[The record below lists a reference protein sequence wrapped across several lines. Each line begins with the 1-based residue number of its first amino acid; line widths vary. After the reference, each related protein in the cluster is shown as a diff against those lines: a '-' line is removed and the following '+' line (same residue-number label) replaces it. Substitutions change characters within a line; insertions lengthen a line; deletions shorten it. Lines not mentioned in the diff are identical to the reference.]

1 MALCNKGNRATPLF
15 NYNHYLRRWE
25 MPDLVGHDGKRVGSD
40 NKANGMN
47 RHIYRLVAAVLA
59 AITIVSCDDARKS
72 ETFRVLEDVD
82 SYIEARPD
90 SALAVLEGIDKSDLT
105 SKELEAKYALLLS
118 QALDKNYIDLQSD
131 SVIAPA
137 VRYYE
142 NHGTPDERLKMYY
155 YSGRIKQNSGDH
167 EGAMERFVKGESYG
181 DECTDKA
188 LLGRLYAA
196 KQYVYQETINYPS
209 AIPNAQLA
217 ADAFLEAEDVHNYL
231 LKINDLAILYQLT
244 HDEAKHAECMNI
256 IKENWDILTDKH
268 KSHYYTIL
276 LNPYS
281 NAENPDELISEYL
294 SEVKDSSLII
304 WSGLPNVY
312 LRLNQPESVLQ
323 VLEYSLKYN
332 QDEKDAA
339 YYFAQASAYELLG
352 ESDEALAAYKKYV
365 EITDANDL
373 EILKADTK
381 FIEERHKK
389 EIELLDAEHSKE
401 RIMFIS
407 IIAILCAVI
416 VIYFIRQQLKIRTAE
431 KKQLEIEKK
440 RYEQLYA
447 DAIAERDALT
457 KMIEDSSVKDE
468 TKAVIRERLEVL
480 NKVIISHITDTS
492 SANKKAF
499 QELEALVADRDS
511 FIESTR
517 LTIEGNNPE
526 FIAALKK
533 QGLTDEEIN
542 ICCLYVIG
550 LKGKDIKTYTN
561 QSRLYIQSAEIRHK
575 LGLTENDTN
584 LSIYLRNMCENEV
597 C

>member
-1 MALCNKGNRATPLF
+1 
-15 NYNHYLRRWE
+15 
-25 MPDLVGHDGKRVGSD
+25 
-40 NKANGMN
+40 MN

-59 AITIVSCDDARKS
+59 AITIVSCNGARKS

-90 SALAVLEGIDKSDLT
+90 SALAVLEGIDKSELT

-142 NHGTPDERLKMYY
+142 NHGTPDERLLTHYYRGVIYLNDGDRESAMESYIKAERYVDECRDYGVIARLYTAKMNLYRYAYDFASALEQEEIASSYFLKDKDTIRYISTLNTITGLKMQLGQYSEAYQYLDKIKSLWNNLDEYQKSIY
-155 YSGRIKQNSGDH
+155 YSNMLHLSKSDSVLNTGSILKEYVSEISNHQYADWLNIANAYISVSDYQSASDAIDRYI
-167 EGAMERFVKGESYG
+167 EYG
-181 DECTDKA
+181 GIANAPYYWTLA
-188 LLGRLYAA
+188 LLYEG
-196 KQYVYQETINYPS
+196 
-209 AIPNAQLA
+209 
-217 ADAFLEAEDVHNYL
+217 
-231 LKINDLAILYQLT
+231 LKEY
-244 HDEAKHAECMNI
+244 E
-256 IKENWDILTDKH
+256 
-268 KSHYYTIL
+268 KS
-276 LNPYS
+276 N
-281 NAENPDELISEYL
+281 
-294 SEVKDSSLII
+294 
-304 WSGLPNVY
+304 
-312 LRLNQPESVLQ
+312 
-323 VLEYSLKYN
+323 
-332 QDEKDAA
+332 
-339 YYFAQASAYELLG
+339 SAYKEYFKITG
-352 ESDEALAAYKKYV
+352 EENV
-365 EITDANDL
+365 VIL
-373 EILKADTK
+373 ESDTK

-389 EIELLDAEHSKE
+389 EIELIDAEHSKE
-401 RIMFIS
+401 RITLIS

-416 VIYFIRQQLKIRTAE
+416 IIYLIRKQLQIRTAE

-499 QELEALVADRDS
+499 QELDALVANRDS

-550 LKGKDIKTYTN
+550 LKGKDIKSYTS
-561 QSRLYIQSAEIRHK
+561 QPRLYIQSAEIRHK

-584 LSIYLRNMCENEV
+584 LAIHLRNMLEK
-597 C
+597 